1 MQCMMAPAYYIS
13 TFYLNNFPCQQFHS
27 DYFLAKFPHLI
38 RFRFQPG
45 GLRAYNFIVLTIRRF
60 RITQLTRAAAFG
72 CCFVIYRAQNVPCVL
87 RIQAGSAS
95 FQVEDF
101 RILQKEIPELGFSDD
116 LQVSFPLSREN
127 RHWRRDIPLYTA
139 ATGYSKFS
147 WNFQSPDGKTYT
159 VQDFRTMFPYAR
171 VEGDDTTTLT
181 VKNVSTAMNG
191 WAVYCAFVSDNTE
204 VDTTLAFLYVNVYN
218 PTTDSAPKSYTA
230 TYYTYTL
237 LYSADY
243 GYYYYIPNYD
253 DDDVV
258 LYVDEY
264 GTFTPAHPDAD
275 DYDDFLYEDDFGY
288 FMPAHPDAY

>member
-1 MQCMMAPAYYIS
+1 MKKLVSVILVLVLVLSVGIMAFADSNAVTITKSPI
-13 TFYLNNFPCQQFHS
+13 
-27 DYFLAKFPHLI
+27 DEV
-38 RFRFQPG
+38 RFVGDNAIF
-45 GLRAYNFIVLTIRRF
+45 T
-60 RITQLTRAAAFG
+60 
-72 CCFVIYRAQNVPCVL
+72 
-87 RIQAGSAS
+87 
-95 FQVEDF
+95 
-101 RILQKEIPELGFSDD
+101 
-116 LQVSFPLSREN
+116 
-127 RHWRRDIPLYTA
+127 TA

-191 WAVYCAFVSDNTE
+191 WAVYCAFFNGNTE

-237 LYSADY
+237 LYSDDY
-243 GYYYYIPNYD
+243 GYYYYIPDYD

-264 GTFTPAHPDAD
+264 GTFTPAHPDAYDYDDYDDVVLYEDDYGTFTPAHPDAYDYDDYNDYDYVDYDYATGTWGDEYGSFTPAHPDAD
-275 DYDDFLYEDDFGY
+275 DYDDFMYEDDFGY